1 MKKKVVSILAAASVA
16 ASLLGGAVPLTVLA
30 DGTMVVS
37 IGADLTEDQKTAILK
52 YFGIYGNNSVQ
63 TITVTNQDERSH
75 LASYIPIEQ
84 IGSRTISCALVKPTT
99 TGGVQVKTANLN
111 YITSNMIASNLIT
124 CGVTNCQAI
133 AAAPFEVSGTGALTG
148 ILMAYENATGNQ
160 ISQQSK
166 DLSAQEIQITEN
178 LSNSAENQQVAQQ
191 IVNDVKL
198 QVINGT
204 VDDSQNTDN
213 SVITNN
219 TVNDQS
225 VTNIVNNVVNQYTT
239 NNNGITL
246 SQEDVQQL
254 TDYAKKLA
262 EQAYQQGAAEAKAQ
276 LEAQSQV
283 QKDLSQTTGVANTDN
298 TQKIVDDSTKNQ
310 ESTEKT
316 TEANASSAGET
327 ETASS
332 ESEAS
337 IFSDTDL
344 SALNNGSTSS
354 TLVTG
359 TDSAVI
365 QNDIQN
371 GASDNDKLI
380 AGEQDGQKQSESTS
394 QTDASGLVITTQD
407 SNTDQTSQSD
417 TASQETPQTDAQ
429 ASDAQTPETQAAD
442 AQASDQPQTAVTEPA
457 AETAASITT
466 DQTSFYST
474 SYLSKTGEVFV
485 PSFAIALKSDSLIPV
500 SGTFTVADASGNV
513 LGSADL
519 SDKSQVT
526 AVSSG
531 TANDEFKSEN
541 SWDQLTGLFF
551 QPKDTSG
558 NPVVPAAGTAY
569 QLTLNGTFA
578 QTTDASAVSS
588 APQVSVDLQ
597 NVTYNASF
605 QAAAGLN
612 LGNVSLSDLK
622 AGAVLSAAVTDDGSF
637 TTASLSSPDGT
648 AAVNTA
654 DGSGSVT
661 AGGDLS
667 VTITLQ
673 NAPGLAEVD
682 LQYSA
687 AGAGETESADA
698 SAQGS
703 TLRYFI
709 PVQAQ

>member
-1 MKKKVVSILAAASVA
+1 MKKKVVSILAAATVA
-16 ASLLGGAVPLTVLA
+16 ASLLGGAAPLTVLA

-37 IGADLTEDQKTAILK
+37 IGADLTEDQKSAILK

-148 ILMAYENATGNQ
+148 ILMAYENATGSQ
-160 ISQQSK
+160 ISQQAK

-204 VDDSQNTDN
+204 VDESQNTDN

-298 TQKIVDDSTKNQ
+298 AQKIVDDTAKDQS
-310 ESTEKT
+310 STEKA
-316 TEANASSAGET
+316 TEANSSSGGET

-344 SALNNGSTSS
+344 SALNNGDTSS

-380 AGEQDGQKQSESTS
+380 AGEQETQAQSESAS

-407 SNTDQTSQSD
+407 SNTDQTAQSD
-417 TASQETPQTDAQ
+417 A
-429 ASDAQTPETQAAD
+429 AQTPETQAAD

-466 DQTSFYST
+466 DQTSSYST
-474 SYLSKTGEVFV
+474 TYLSKAGEAFV
-485 PSFAIALKSDSLIPV
+485 PSFAVALKSDSLIPV

-519 SDKSQVT
+519 SDKSEVT
-526 AVSSG
+526 AVSGG

-541 SWDQLTGLFF
+541 NWDQLTGLFF
-551 QPKDTSG
+551 LPKDTNG
-558 NPVVPAAGTAY
+558 NPVVPAAGTTY
-569 QLTLNGTFA
+569 QLTLSGTFA

-588 APQVSVDLQ
+588 APQISVDLQ
-597 NVTYNASF
+597 NVTYNASV
-605 QAAAGLN
+605 QAASGLN
-612 LGNVSLSDLK
+612 FGNVSLSDLK
-622 AGAVLSAAVTDDGSF
+622 AGAMLSAAVADDGSF
-637 TTASLSSPDGT
+637 ATAALSSPDGT

-687 AGAGETESADA
+687 ASAGETESADA

>member
-1 MKKKVVSILAAASVA
+1 MKKKVVSILAAATVA
-16 ASLLGGAVPLTVLA
+16 ASLLGGAAPLTVLA

-37 IGADLTEDQKTAILK
+37 IGADLTEDQKSAILK

-124 CGVTNCQAI
+124 CGDTNCQAI

-148 ILMAYENATGNQ
+148 ILMAYENATGSQ
-160 ISQQSK
+160 ISQQAK

-204 VDDSQNTDN
+204 VDESQNTDN

-298 TQKIVDDSTKNQ
+298 AQKIVDDTAKDQS
-310 ESTEKT
+310 STEKA
-316 TEANASSAGET
+316 TEANSSSGGET

-344 SALNNGSTSS
+344 SALNNGDTSS

-380 AGEQDGQKQSESTS
+380 AGEQETQAQSESAS

-407 SNTDQTSQSD
+407 SNTDQTAQSD
-417 TASQETPQTDAQ
+417 A
-429 ASDAQTPETQAAD
+429 AQTPETQAAD

-466 DQTSFYST
+466 DQTSSYST
-474 SYLSKTGEVFV
+474 TYLSKAGETFV
-485 PSFAIALKSDSLIPV
+485 PSFAVALKSDSLIPV

-519 SDKSQVT
+519 SDKSEVT
-526 AVSSG
+526 AVSGG

-541 SWDQLTGLFF
+541 NWDQLTGLFF
-551 QPKDTSG
+551 LPKDTNG
-558 NPVVPAAGTAY
+558 NPVVPAAGTTY
-569 QLTLNGTFA
+569 QLTLSGTFA

-597 NVTYNASF
+597 NVTYNASV
-605 QAAAGLN
+605 QAASGLN
-612 LGNVSLSDLK
+612 FGNVSLSDLK
-622 AGAVLSAAVTDDGSF
+622 AGAMLSAAVADDGSF
-637 TTASLSSPDGT
+637 ATAALSSPDGT

-682 LQYSA
+682 LLYSA
-687 AGAGETESADA
+687 ASAGETESADA

>member
-1 MKKKVVSILAAASVA
+1 MKKKVVSILAAATVA
-16 ASLLGGAVPLTVLA
+16 ASLLGGAAPLTVLA

-37 IGADLTEDQKTAILK
+37 IGADLTEDQKSAILK

-148 ILMAYENATGNQ
+148 ILMAYENATGSQ
-160 ISQQSK
+160 ISQQAK

-204 VDDSQNTDN
+204 VDESQNTDN

-298 TQKIVDDSTKNQ
+298 AQKIVDDTAKDQS
-310 ESTEKT
+310 STEKA
-316 TEANASSAGET
+316 TEANSSSGGET

-344 SALNNGSTSS
+344 SALNNGDTSS

-380 AGEQDGQKQSESTS
+380 AGEQETQAQSESAS

-407 SNTDQTSQSD
+407 SNTEQTTQSD
-417 TASQETPQTDAQ
+417 A
-429 ASDAQTPETQAAD
+429 AQTPETQASD

-457 AETAASITT
+457 AGAAASITT
-466 DQTSFYST
+466 DQTSSYST
-474 SYLSKTGEVFV
+474 TYLSKAGETFV
-485 PSFAIALKSDSLIPV
+485 PSFAVALKSDSLIPV

-513 LGSADL
+513 LGSADV

-526 AVSSG
+526 AVSVG

-541 SWDQLTGLFF
+541 NWDQLTGLFF
-551 QPKDTSG
+551 LPKDTNG
-558 NPVVPAAGTAY
+558 NPVVPAAGTTY
-569 QLTLNGTFA
+569 LLTLSGTFA
-578 QTTDASAVSS
+578 QTTDTSDVSS

-597 NVTYNASF
+597 NVTYNASA
-605 QAAAGLN
+605 QAASGLN
-612 LGNVSLSDLK
+612 LGNISLSDLK
-622 AGAVLSAAVTDDGSF
+622 AGAMLSAAVADDGTFAS
-637 TTASLSSPDGT
+637 ASLSSPDGT

-654 DGSGSVT
+654 DGSGSVA

-687 AGAGETESADA
+687 ASAGETESADA

>member
-1 MKKKVVSILAAASVA
+1 MKKKVVSILAAATVA
-16 ASLLGGAVPLTVLA
+16 ASLLGGAAPLTVLA

-37 IGADLTEDQKTAILK
+37 IGADLTEDQKSAILK

-148 ILMAYENATGNQ
+148 ILMAYENATGSQ
-160 ISQQSK
+160 ISQQAK

-204 VDDSQNTDN
+204 VDESQNTDN

-298 TQKIVDDSTKNQ
+298 AQKIVDDTAKDQS
-310 ESTEKT
+310 STEKA
-316 TEANASSAGET
+316 TEANSSSGGET

-344 SALNNGSTSS
+344 SALNNGDTSS

-380 AGEQDGQKQSESTS
+380 AGEQETQAQSESAS

-407 SNTDQTSQSD
+407 SNTDQTAQSD
-417 TASQETPQTDAQ
+417 A
-429 ASDAQTPETQAAD
+429 AQTPETQAAD

-457 AETAASITT
+457 AEAAASITT
-466 DQTSFYST
+466 DQTSSYST
-474 SYLSKTGEVFV
+474 TYLSKAGEAFV
-485 PSFAIALKSDSLIPV
+485 PSFAVALKSDSLIPV

-519 SDKSQVT
+519 SDKSEVT
-526 AVSSG
+526 AVSGG

-541 SWDQLTGLFF
+541 NWDQLTGLFF
-551 QPKDTSG
+551 LPKDTNG
-558 NPVVPAAGTAY
+558 NPVVPAAGTTY
-569 QLTLNGTFA
+569 QLTLSGTFA

-588 APQVSVDLQ
+588 APQISVDLQ
-597 NVTYNASF
+597 NVTYNASA
-605 QAAAGLN
+605 QAASGLN
-612 LGNVSLSDLK
+612 LGNISLSDLK
-622 AGAVLSAAVTDDGSF
+622 AGAMLSAAVADDGSF
-637 TTASLSSPDGT
+637 ATAALSSPDGT

-687 AGAGETESADA
+687 ASAGETESADA

>member
-1 MKKKVVSILAAASVA
+1 MKKKVVSILAAATVA
-16 ASLLGGAVPLTVLA
+16 ASLLGGAAPLTVLA

-37 IGADLTEDQKTAILK
+37 IGADLTEDQKSAILK

-148 ILMAYENATGNQ
+148 ILMAYENATGSQ
-160 ISQQSK
+160 ISQQAK

-204 VDDSQNTDN
+204 VDESQNTDN

-298 TQKIVDDSTKNQ
+298 AQKIVDDTAKDQS
-310 ESTEKT
+310 STEKA
-316 TEANASSAGET
+316 TEANSSSGGET

-344 SALNNGSTSS
+344 SALNNGDTSS

-380 AGEQDGQKQSESTS
+380 AGEQETQAQSESAS

-407 SNTDQTSQSD
+407 SNTDQTAQSD
-417 TASQETPQTDAQ
+417 A
-429 ASDAQTPETQAAD
+429 AQTPETQAAD

-466 DQTSFYST
+466 DQTSSYST
-474 SYLSKTGEVFV
+474 TYLSKAGEAFV
-485 PSFAIALKSDSLIPV
+485 PSFAVALKSDSLIPV

-519 SDKSQVT
+519 SDKSEVT
-526 AVSSG
+526 AVSGG

-541 SWDQLTGLFF
+541 NWDQLTGLFF
-551 QPKDTSG
+551 LPKDTNG
-558 NPVVPAAGTAY
+558 NPVVPAAGTTY
-569 QLTLNGTFA
+569 QLTLSGTFA

-597 NVTYNASF
+597 NVTYNASV
-605 QAAAGLN
+605 QAASGLN
-612 LGNVSLSDLK
+612 FGNVSLSDLK
-622 AGAVLSAAVTDDGSF
+622 AGAMLSAAVADDGSF
-637 TTASLSSPDGT
+637 ATAALSSPDGT

-687 AGAGETESADA
+687 ASAGETESADA

>member
-1 MKKKVVSILAAASVA
+1 MKKKVVSILAAAAVA
-16 ASLLGGAVPLTVLA
+16 ASLLGGAAPLTVLA

-37 IGADLTEDQKTAILK
+37 IGADLTEDQKSAILR

-84 IGSRTISCALVKPTT
+84 IGTRTISCALVKPTT

-148 ILMAYENATGNQ
+148 ILMAYENATGSQ
-160 ISQQSK
+160 ISQQAK

-204 VDDSQNTDN
+204 VDESQNTDN

-239 NNNGITL
+239 NNNDITL

-298 TQKIVDDSTKNQ
+298 TQKIVDDTAKNQ
-310 ESTEKT
+310 SSTEKT
-316 TEANASSAGET
+316 TEAGSSSAGET

-344 SALNNGSTSS
+344 SALNNGDTGS

-380 AGEQDGQKQSESTS
+380 AGEQETQAQSETS
-394 QTDASGLVITTQD
+394 SQADASGLVITTQD
-407 SNTDQTSQSD
+407 SNTEQTTQSD
-417 TASQETPQTDAQ
+417 A
-429 ASDAQTPETQAAD
+429 AQTPETQASD

-457 AETAASITT
+457 AGAAAPITT
-466 DQTSFYST
+466 DQTSSYST
-474 SYLSKTGEVFV
+474 TYLSKAGEAFV
-485 PSFAIALKSDSLIPV
+485 PSFAVALKSDSLIPV

-519 SDKSQVT
+519 ADKSQVT
-526 AVSSG
+526 AVSRG

-541 SWDQLTGLFF
+541 NWDQLTGLFF
-551 QPKDTSG
+551 LPKDTNG
-558 NPVVPAAGTAY
+558 NPVVPAAGTTY
-569 QLTLNGTFA
+569 QLTLSGTFA

-597 NVTYNASF
+597 NVTYSASA
-605 QAAAGLN
+605 QAASGLN

-622 AGAVLSAAVTDDGSF
+622 AGAMLSAAVADDGSF
-637 TTASLSSPDGT
+637 AAATLSSPDGT

-654 DGSGSVT
+654 DGSSSVT

-667 VTITLQ
+667 VTVTLQ

>member
-1 MKKKVVSILAAASVA
+1 MKKKVVSILAAATVA
-16 ASLLGGAVPLTVLA
+16 ASLLGGAAPLTVLA

-37 IGADLTEDQKTAILK
+37 IGADLTEDQKSAILK

-148 ILMAYENATGNQ
+148 ILMAYENATGSQ
-160 ISQQSK
+160 ISQQAK

-204 VDDSQNTDN
+204 VDESQNTDN

-298 TQKIVDDSTKNQ
+298 AQKIVDDTAKDQS
-310 ESTEKT
+310 STEKA
-316 TEANASSAGET
+316 TEANSSSGGET

-344 SALNNGSTSS
+344 SALNNGDTSS

-380 AGEQDGQKQSESTS
+380 AGEQETQAQSESAS

-407 SNTDQTSQSD
+407 SNTDQTAQSD
-417 TASQETPQTDAQ
+417 A
-429 ASDAQTPETQAAD
+429 AQTPETQAAD

-466 DQTSFYST
+466 DQTSSYST
-474 SYLSKTGEVFV
+474 TYLSKAGEAFV
-485 PSFAIALKSDSLIPV
+485 PSFAVALKSDSLIPV

-519 SDKSQVT
+519 SDKSEVT
-526 AVSSG
+526 AVSGG

-541 SWDQLTGLFF
+541 NWDQLTGLFF
-551 QPKDTSG
+551 LPKDTNG
-558 NPVVPAAGTAY
+558 NPVVPAAGTTY
-569 QLTLNGTFA
+569 QLTLSGTFA

-588 APQVSVDLQ
+588 APQISVDLQ
-597 NVTYNASF
+597 NVTYNASA
-605 QAAAGLN
+605 QAASGLN
-612 LGNVSLSDLK
+612 LGNISLSDLK
-622 AGAVLSAAVTDDGSF
+622 AGAMLSAAVADDGTFAS
-637 TTASLSSPDGT
+637 ASLSSPDGT

-654 DGSGSVT
+654 DGSGSVA

-687 AGAGETESADA
+687 ASAGETESADA

>member
-1 MKKKVVSILAAASVA
+1 MKKKVVSILAAATVA
-16 ASLLGGAVPLTVLA
+16 ASLLGGAAPLTVLA

-37 IGADLTEDQKTAILK
+37 IGADLTEDQKSAILK

-148 ILMAYENATGNQ
+148 ILMAYENATGSQ
-160 ISQQSK
+160 ISQQAK

-204 VDDSQNTDN
+204 VDESQNTDN

-298 TQKIVDDSTKNQ
+298 AQKIVDDTAKDQS
-310 ESTEKT
+310 STEKA
-316 TEANASSAGET
+316 TEANSSSGGET

-344 SALNNGSTSS
+344 SALNNGDTSS

-380 AGEQDGQKQSESTS
+380 AGEQETQAQSESAS

-407 SNTDQTSQSD
+407 SNTDQTAQSD
-417 TASQETPQTDAQ
+417 A
-429 ASDAQTPETQAAD
+429 AQTPETQAAD

-466 DQTSFYST
+466 DQTSSYST
-474 SYLSKTGEVFV
+474 TYLSKAGEAFV
-485 PSFAIALKSDSLIPV
+485 PSFAVALKSDSLIPV

-513 LGSADL
+513 LGSADV

-526 AVSSG
+526 AVSVG

-541 SWDQLTGLFF
+541 NWDQLTGLFF
-551 QPKDTSG
+551 LPKDTNG
-558 NPVVPAAGTAY
+558 NPVVPAAGTTY
-569 QLTLNGTFA
+569 LLTLSGTFA
-578 QTTDASAVSS
+578 QTTDTSDVSS

-597 NVTYNASF
+597 NVTYNASA
-605 QAAAGLN
+605 QAASGLN
-612 LGNVSLSDLK
+612 LGNISLSDLK
-622 AGAVLSAAVTDDGSF
+622 AGAMLSAAVADDGSF
-637 TTASLSSPDGT
+637 ATAALSSPDGT

-687 AGAGETESADA
+687 ASAGETESADA

>member
-1 MKKKVVSILAAASVA
+1 MKKKVVSILAAATVA
-16 ASLLGGAVPLTVLA
+16 ASLLGGAAPLTVLA

-37 IGADLTEDQKTAILK
+37 IGADLTEDQKSAILK

-148 ILMAYENATGNQ
+148 ILMAYENATGSQ
-160 ISQQSK
+160 ISQQAK

-204 VDDSQNTDN
+204 VDESQNTDN

-298 TQKIVDDSTKNQ
+298 AQKIVDDTAKDQS
-310 ESTEKT
+310 STEKA
-316 TEANASSAGET
+316 TEANSSSGGET

-344 SALNNGSTSS
+344 SALNNGDTSS

-380 AGEQDGQKQSESTS
+380 AGEQETQAQSESAS

-407 SNTDQTSQSD
+407 SNTDQTAQSD
-417 TASQETPQTDAQ
+417 A
-429 ASDAQTPETQAAD
+429 AQTPETQAAD

-466 DQTSFYST
+466 DQTSSYST
-474 SYLSKTGEVFV
+474 TYLSKAGETFV
-485 PSFAIALKSDSLIPV
+485 PSFAVALKSDSLIPV

-526 AVSSG
+526 AVSVG

-541 SWDQLTGLFF
+541 NWDQLTGLFF
-551 QPKDTSG
+551 LPKDTNG
-558 NPVVPAAGTAY
+558 NPVVPAAGTTY
-569 QLTLNGTFA
+569 QLTLSGTFA

-588 APQVSVDLQ
+588 APQISVDLQ
-597 NVTYNASF
+597 NVTYNASA
-605 QAAAGLN
+605 QAASGLN
-612 LGNVSLSDLK
+612 LGNISLSDLK
-622 AGAVLSAAVTDDGSF
+622 AGAMLSAAVADDGSF
-637 TTASLSSPDGT
+637 ATAALSSPDGT

-687 AGAGETESADA
+687 ASAGETESADA

>member
-1 MKKKVVSILAAASVA
+1 MKKKVVSILAAATVA
-16 ASLLGGAVPLTVLA
+16 ASLLGGAAPLTVLA

-37 IGADLTEDQKTAILK
+37 IGADLTEDQKSAILK

-148 ILMAYENATGNQ
+148 ILMAYENATGSQ
-160 ISQQSK
+160 ISQQAK

-204 VDDSQNTDN
+204 VDESQNTDN

-298 TQKIVDDSTKNQ
+298 AQKIVDDTAKDQS
-310 ESTEKT
+310 STEKA
-316 TEANASSAGET
+316 TEANSSSGGET

-344 SALNNGSTSS
+344 SALNNGDTSS

-380 AGEQDGQKQSESTS
+380 AGEQETQAQSESAS

-407 SNTDQTSQSD
+407 SNTDQTAQSD
-417 TASQETPQTDAQ
+417 A
-429 ASDAQTPETQAAD
+429 AQTPETQAAD

-466 DQTSFYST
+466 DQTSSYST
-474 SYLSKTGEVFV
+474 TYLSKAGEAFV
-485 PSFAIALKSDSLIPV
+485 PSFAVALKSDSLIPV

-513 LGSADL
+513 LGSADV

-526 AVSSG
+526 AVSGG

-541 SWDQLTGLFF
+541 NWDQLTGLFF
-551 QPKDTSG
+551 LPKDTNG
-558 NPVVPAAGTAY
+558 NPVVPAAGTTY
-569 QLTLNGTFA
+569 QLTLSGTFA

-588 APQVSVDLQ
+588 APQISVDLQ
-597 NVTYNASF
+597 NVTYNASA
-605 QAAAGLN
+605 QAASGLN
-612 LGNVSLSDLK
+612 LGNISLSDLK
-622 AGAVLSAAVTDDGSF
+622 AGAMLSAAVADDGSF
-637 TTASLSSPDGT
+637 ATAALSSPDGT

-687 AGAGETESADA
+687 AGAGDTESADA

>member
-1 MKKKVVSILAAASVA
+1 MKKKVVSILAAATVA
-16 ASLLGGAVPLTVLA
+16 ASLLGGAAPLTVLA

-37 IGADLTEDQKTAILK
+37 IGADLTEDQKSAILK

-148 ILMAYENATGNQ
+148 ILMAYENATGSQ
-160 ISQQSK
+160 ISQQAK

-204 VDDSQNTDN
+204 VDESQNTDN

-298 TQKIVDDSTKNQ
+298 AQKIVDDTAKDQS
-310 ESTEKT
+310 STEKA
-316 TEANASSAGET
+316 TEANSSSGGET

-344 SALNNGSTSS
+344 SALNNGDTSS

-380 AGEQDGQKQSESTS
+380 AGEQETQAQSESAS

-407 SNTDQTSQSD
+407 SNTDQTAQSD
-417 TASQETPQTDAQ
+417 A
-429 ASDAQTPETQAAD
+429 AQTPETQAAD

-466 DQTSFYST
+466 DQTSSYST
-474 SYLSKTGEVFV
+474 TYLSKAGEAFV
-485 PSFAIALKSDSLIPV
+485 PSFAVALKSDSLIPV

-519 SDKSQVT
+519 SDKSEVT
-526 AVSSG
+526 AVSGG

-541 SWDQLTGLFF
+541 NWDQLTGLFF
-551 QPKDTSG
+551 LPKDTNG
-558 NPVVPAAGTAY
+558 NPVVPAAGTSY
-569 QLTLNGTFA
+569 QLTLSGTFA

-588 APQVSVDLQ
+588 APQISVDLQ
-597 NVTYNASF
+597 NVTYNASA
-605 QAAAGLN
+605 QAASGLN
-612 LGNVSLSDLK
+612 LGNISLSDLK
-622 AGAVLSAAVTDDGSF
+622 AGAMLSAAVADDGSF
-637 TTASLSSPDGT
+637 ATAALSSPDGT

-687 AGAGETESADA
+687 ASAGETESADA

>member
-1 MKKKVVSILAAASVA
+1 MKKKVVSILAAATVA
-16 ASLLGGAVPLTVLA
+16 ASLLGGAAPLTVLA

-37 IGADLTEDQKTAILK
+37 IGADLTEDQKSAILK

-148 ILMAYENATGNQ
+148 ILMAYENATGSQ
-160 ISQQSK
+160 ISQQAK

-204 VDDSQNTDN
+204 VDESQNTDN

-298 TQKIVDDSTKNQ
+298 AQKIVDDTAKDQS
-310 ESTEKT
+310 STEKA
-316 TEANASSAGET
+316 TEANSSSGGET

-344 SALNNGSTSS
+344 SALNNGDTSS

-380 AGEQDGQKQSESTS
+380 AGEQETQAQSESAS

-407 SNTDQTSQSD
+407 SNTDQTAQSD
-417 TASQETPQTDAQ
+417 A
-429 ASDAQTPETQAAD
+429 AQTPETQAAD

-466 DQTSFYST
+466 DQTSSYST
-474 SYLSKTGEVFV
+474 TYLSKSGEAFV
-485 PSFAIALKSDSLIPV
+485 PFFAVALKSDSLIPV

-519 SDKSQVT
+519 SDKSEVT
-526 AVSSG
+526 AVSGG

-541 SWDQLTGLFF
+541 NWDQLTGLFF
-551 QPKDTSG
+551 LPKDTNG
-558 NPVVPAAGTAY
+558 NPVVPAAGTTY
-569 QLTLNGTFA
+569 QLTLSGTFA

-588 APQVSVDLQ
+588 APQISVDLQ
-597 NVTYNASF
+597 NVTYNASA
-605 QAAAGLN
+605 QAASGLN
-612 LGNVSLSDLK
+612 LGNISLSDLK
-622 AGAVLSAAVTDDGSF
+622 AGAMLSAAVADDGSF
-637 TTASLSSPDGT
+637 ATAALSSPDGT

-687 AGAGETESADA
+687 ASAGETESADA

>member
-1 MKKKVVSILAAASVA
+1 MKKKVVSILAAATVA
-16 ASLLGGAVPLTVLA
+16 ASLLGGAAPLTVLA

-37 IGADLTEDQKTAILK
+37 IGADLTEDQKSAILK

-148 ILMAYENATGNQ
+148 ILMAYENATGSQ
-160 ISQQSK
+160 ISQQAK

-204 VDDSQNTDN
+204 VDESQNTDN

-298 TQKIVDDSTKNQ
+298 AQKIVDDTAKDQS
-310 ESTEKT
+310 STEKA
-316 TEANASSAGET
+316 TEANSSSGGET

-344 SALNNGSTSS
+344 SALNNGDTSS

-380 AGEQDGQKQSESTS
+380 AGEQETQAQSESAS

-407 SNTDQTSQSD
+407 SNTDQTAQSD
-417 TASQETPQTDAQ
+417 A
-429 ASDAQTPETQAAD
+429 AQTPETQAAD

-466 DQTSFYST
+466 DQTSSYST
-474 SYLSKTGEVFV
+474 TYLSKAGEAFV
-485 PSFAIALKSDSLIPV
+485 PSFAVALKSDSLIPV

-519 SDKSQVT
+519 SDKSEVT
-526 AVSSG
+526 AVSGG

-541 SWDQLTGLFF
+541 NWDQLTGLFF
-551 QPKDTSG
+551 LPKDTNG
-558 NPVVPAAGTAY
+558 NPVVPAAGT
-569 QLTLNGTFA
+569 TFC
-578 QTTDASAVSS
+578 TRNS
-588 APQVSVDLQ
+588 PFVSVP
-597 NVTYNASF
+597 
-605 QAAAGLN
+605 
-612 LGNVSLSDLK
+612 
-622 AGAVLSAAVTDDGSF
+622 VLSKTSVDRPDAAS
-637 TTASLSSPDGT
+637 
-648 AAVNTA
+648 
-654 DGSGSVT
+654 
-661 AGGDLS
+661 
-667 VTITLQ
+667 
-673 NAPGLAEVD
+673 
-682 LQYSA
+682 
-687 AGAGETESADA
+687 
-698 SAQGS
+698 
-703 TLRYFI
+703 R
-709 PVQAQ
+709 

>member
-1 MKKKVVSILAAASVA
+1 MKKKVVSILAAATVA
-16 ASLLGGAVPLTVLA
+16 ASLLGGAAPLTVLA

-37 IGADLTEDQKTAILK
+37 IGADLTEDQKSAILK

-148 ILMAYENATGNQ
+148 ILMAYENATGSQ
-160 ISQQSK
+160 ISQQAK

-204 VDDSQNTDN
+204 VDESQNTDN

-298 TQKIVDDSTKNQ
+298 AQKIVDDTAKDQS
-310 ESTEKT
+310 STEKA
-316 TEANASSAGET
+316 TEANSSSGGET

-344 SALNNGSTSS
+344 SALNNGDTSS

-380 AGEQDGQKQSESTS
+380 AGEQETQAQSESAS

-407 SNTDQTSQSD
+407 SNTDQTAQSD
-417 TASQETPQTDAQ
+417 A
-429 ASDAQTPETQAAD
+429 AQTPETQAAD

-466 DQTSFYST
+466 DQTSSYST
-474 SYLSKTGEVFV
+474 TYLSKAGEAFV
-485 PSFAIALKSDSLIPV
+485 PSFAVALKSDSLIPV

-519 SDKSQVT
+519 SDKSEVT
-526 AVSSG
+526 AVSGG

-541 SWDQLTGLFF
+541 NWDQLTGLFF
-551 QPKDTSG
+551 LPKDTNG
-558 NPVVPAAGTAY
+558 NPVVPAAGTSY
-569 QLTLNGTFA
+569 QLTLSGTFA

-597 NVTYNASF
+597 NVTYNASA
-605 QAAAGLN
+605 QAASGLN
-612 LGNVSLSDLK
+612 LGNISLSDLK
-622 AGAVLSAAVTDDGSF
+622 AGAMLSAAVADDGSF
-637 TTASLSSPDGT
+637 ATAALSSPDGT

-687 AGAGETESADA
+687 ASAGETESADA

>member
-1 MKKKVVSILAAASVA
+1 MKKKVVSILAAATVA
-16 ASLLGGAVPLTVLA
+16 ASLLGGAAPLTVLA

-37 IGADLTEDQKTAILK
+37 IGADLTEDQKSAILK

-148 ILMAYENATGNQ
+148 ILMAYENATGSQ
-160 ISQQSK
+160 ISQQAK

-204 VDDSQNTDN
+204 VDESQNTDN

-298 TQKIVDDSTKNQ
+298 AQKIVDDTAKDQS
-310 ESTEKT
+310 STEKA
-316 TEANASSAGET
+316 TEANSSSGGET

-344 SALNNGSTSS
+344 SALNNGDTSS

-380 AGEQDGQKQSESTS
+380 AGEQETQAQSESAS

-407 SNTDQTSQSD
+407 SNTDQTAQSD
-417 TASQETPQTDAQ
+417 A
-429 ASDAQTPETQAAD
+429 AQTPETQAAD

-466 DQTSFYST
+466 DQTSSYST
-474 SYLSKTGEVFV
+474 TYLSKAGEAFV
-485 PSFAIALKSDSLIPV
+485 PSFAVALKSDSLIPV

-526 AVSSG
+526 AVSGG

-541 SWDQLTGLFF
+541 NWDQLTGLFF
-551 QPKDTSG
+551 LPKDTNG
-558 NPVVPAAGTAY
+558 NPVVPAAGTTY
-569 QLTLNGTFA
+569 QLTLSGTFA

-588 APQVSVDLQ
+588 APQISVDLQ
-597 NVTYNASF
+597 NVTYNASA
-605 QAAAGLN
+605 QAASGLN
-612 LGNVSLSDLK
+612 LGNISLSDLK
-622 AGAVLSAAVTDDGSF
+622 AGAMLSAAVADDGSF
-637 TTASLSSPDGT
+637 ATAALSSPDGT

-687 AGAGETESADA
+687 ASAGETESADA